1 MSKEAMEKALEALE
15 FQPYLA
21 EWYLRDHVFPD
32 AIKALK
38 EALKQEKQKRAWVSL
53 TNKEQ
58 QQLYDQWGGIHG
70 WGVFYD
76 SIEKALKEKN
86 NV

>member
-21 EWYLRDHVFPD
+21 EWYMQKHIIPD
-32 AIKALK
+32 AIVALK
-38 EALKQEKQKRAWVSL
+38 EALKQEEQKRAWVSL
-53 TNKEQ
+53 TNEEQ
-58 QQLYDQWGGIHG
+58 QHLYDQWKGIDG

-86 NV
+86 HV